1 MPKNSQLM
9 KQLSKALPRGSEG
22 KEVPGGAVEMGGP
35 VRSLAAT
42 KLSVSLYEPD
52 LEKLDM
58 IKAFMQ
64 GKGFRNI
71 SDSEALRLACRSTNV
86 GDEMIPLYQ
95 DMQQED

>member
-1 MPKNSQLM
+1 MAKNSQLI
-9 KQLSKALPRGSEG
+9 KQLSKALPRGSEA
-22 KEVPGGAVEMGGP
+22 KETGAATELTP
-35 VRSLAAT
+35 VRSLAAV
-42 KLSVSLYEPD
+42 KLSVSLYGPD
-52 LEKLDM
+52 LEKLDL

-71 SDSEALRLACRSTNV
+71 SDSEALRLACRSTTI